1 MAFHGIKARH
11 LPGLIWRVL
20 VSHQQD
26 QSPQVS
32 RWTGQKL
39 DLDIK
44 QAILGQVDGEVQEA
58 APRQLTID
66 WLTYPFIL
74 AEP

>member
-1 MAFHGIKARH
+1 
-11 LPGLIWRVL
+11 
-20 VSHQQD
+20 
-26 QSPQVS
+26 
-32 RWTGQKL
+32 
-39 DLDIK
+39 LDIK
-44 QAILGQVDGEVQEA
+44 QAILGQLDGEVQEA